1 MTNGPVDIDRMM
13 LPDDDST
20 RRHEKLARITRSLI
34 RHIEDLPEDSAQ
46 GYAQFQRAAVLED
59 EVRARTHDLEHALD
73 LLNASN
79 ARLAEAWREKDIAR
93 QNLATAI
100 ETVQEGFA
108 LFDADDVLVL
118 CNSRFN
124 ALLPDIVDRLK
135 PGLHFDDYLQL
146 AAGSRHLVFPQGMTA
161 EGWVRMRRQRHHE
174 HHFSLTQQMA
184 EGRWVQVSEQRAA
197 DGSTAI
203 IQTEVTDLIR
213 SERRER
219 GRLLDDQARILQ
231 ATLDHVPLGVCIFDG
246 RLRLLG
252 WNPNLS
258 DMLAFPRTKLRQGMH
273 FDDLLHQLRSQFA
286 FPLHQG
292 ANLLADWVRSVRRGV
307 SYTVDVTGKG
317 GGRSLSIF
325 AQEIPD
331 GGFVMSIDDVTEHK
345 NALLAVRR
353 ANETL
358 EARVRDRTLEL
369 EDALASAER
378 ANASRVRFVAA
389 VGHDLMQ
396 PLSAATLYVGSLI
409 EDAGGGAERGKLE
422 KVQRS
427 LDSVSGLLGALLDIS
442 RLEAGQAALTI
453 EPVSLGP
460 IFDQLRE
467 EFTPVAE
474 AKGLTLII
482 HAIQATVV
490 SDRIYLRRI
499 LQNLISN
506 AIRYTDQG
514 RVLVAA
520 RPRRGRMLLQVRDSG
535 RGIAEGDQQV
545 IFSEFKRLD
554 AKASAAE
561 GLGLGL
567 AIVDRAAAL
576 LGHRLTLRSAAGAGA
591 TFSVELATTWSAEPR
606 GPVSPAMPNLDQDRI
621 GDRTALI
628 VENDAQIVAAL
639 SDLLEQWGVEVLDVA
654 SGEDA
659 IDLLQ
664 ETELQPDLMLVD
676 YQLGRG
682 MDGLAF
688 LKKVAADFDIAAS
701 SWLITADR
709 SQRLAEQARQA
720 GVQML
725 LKPLTAAALAQA
737 LASVQTG
744 RADWIRVTPDP
755 AGAKP
760 V

>member
-1 MTNGPVDIDRMM
+1 MSRDAADIDRMM
-13 LPDDDST
+13 LPGDNAE
-20 RRHEKLARITRSLI
+20 RRHQKLARITQSLI

-59 EVRARTHDLEHALD
+59 EVRARTRDLEHALD

-79 ARLAEAWREKDIAR
+79 ARLADAWREKDIAR
-93 QNLATAI
+93 QNLSTAI

-108 LFDADDVLVL
+108 LFDADDVLIL

-124 ALLPDIVDRLK
+124 ALLPDIVHGLK
-135 PGLHFDDYLQL
+135 PGLTFDAYLDL
-146 AAGSRHLVFPQGMTA
+146 AASSRHLVFAEGMTRD
-161 EGWVRMRRQRHHE
+161 GWIEMRRRRHSE
-174 HHFSLTQQMA
+174 RHFSLTQQMA
-184 EGRWVQVSEQRAA
+184 EGRWVQVSEQRTR
-197 DGSTAI
+197 DGGTAI
-203 IQTEVTDLIR
+203 IQTEVTGLIR
-213 SERRER
+213 QEREER
-219 GRLLDDQARILQ
+219 GRLLDDQTKILQ

-252 WNPNLS
+252 WNANLS
-258 DMLAFPRTKLRQGMH
+258 DMLAFPRNRLRAGMH

-292 ANLLADWVRSVRRGV
+292 ANMLADWVRSVRRVV
-307 SYTVDVTGKG
+307 SYTVDVTGTG

-331 GGFVMSIDDVTEHK
+331 GGFVMSIDDVTDHM
-345 NALLAVRR
+345 NALAAVRR

-358 EARVRDRTLEL
+358 EARVMDRTLEL

-396 PLSAATLYVGSLI
+396 PLSAATLYVGSLV
-409 EDAGGGAERGKLE
+409 EDAENVAQRDKLE

-442 RLEAGQAALTI
+442 RLEAGQTALTI

-460 IFDQLRE
+460 MFDQLRE

-482 HAIQATVV
+482 RPVQATVV

-506 AIRYTDQG
+506 AIRYTDRG

-520 RPRRGRMLLQVRDSG
+520 RRRPGRLLMQVRDTG
-535 RGIAEGDQQV
+535 RGIAEADQPV
-545 IFSEFKRLD
+545 IFGEFKRLD

-576 LGHRLTLRSAAGAGA
+576 LGHTLDLRSAPGRGS
-591 TFSVELATTWSAEPR
+591 TFSVEIATTRQGDHRATPQIAPDPR
-606 GPVSPAMPNLDQDRI
+606 AHDRI
-621 GDRTALI
+621 GELTALI
-628 VENDAQIVAAL
+628 VENDPGIVAAL
-639 SDLLEQWGVEVLDVA
+639 SALLEQWGIEVLDVS

-659 IDLLQ
+659 LTLL
-664 ETELQPDLMLVD
+664 EDTGVEPDLMLVD
-676 YQLGRG
+676 YQLGAG
-682 MDGLAF
+682 MDGLAC
-688 LKKVAADFDIAAS
+688 LAAARKMLPNAPAS
-701 SWLITADR
+701 CLITADR
-709 SQRLAEQARQA
+709 SETLAARA
-720 GVQML
+720 RSAAVEIL
-725 LKPLTAAALAQA
+725 HKPITPATLARIVVPA
-737 LASVQTG
+737 
-744 RADWIRVTPDP
+744 IREDGP
-755 AGAKP
+755 K
-760 V
+760 